1 MNLVKPGRSG
11 TRVLLLVIVVVGLLA
26 AYVIPA
32 SASHPEVSLE
42 GSNFEID
49 TDANLKVD
57 DPAPSQDWANVTEI
71 RKADTTSGPTDES
84 FGQGTKED
92 TAVPTVVDGSIPP
105 NKSDLKFFG
114 LYQEGGT
121 TSGFLNLYWSRVQ
134 EPQGTTNMDFEF
146 NQERAAAGQGNGV
159 TPLRRAGDL
168 LIIYDLAQGG
178 TRPVLSLREW
188 TGSAWGPAT
197 DLTASGKATGSI
209 NTSPIPAG
217 EADGLGAHS
226 ARTFGEAQVALSA
239 IFDPTKC
246 ESFGSAYLKS
256 RSSDSFTAAL
266 KDFVPPQAIT
276 LSNCGS
282 VKITKTDDAS
292 PANPLAGAEFTL
304 YNDNAPINGAR
315 GPEDTIT
322 TQTCTTGP
330 DGTCEILNV
339 LKGEYWVVETK
350 TPPNHDTAA
359 DQHVTV
365 VADEQVSL
373 PFVNPR
379 QPGSVKVTKLDD
391 ATPPHPLAG
400 AEFTLYEDNAPTG
413 GTRGAEDTATTKTCT
428 TGADGTCEISNVVPG
443 EYWVVETVTPTGHDS
458 AADQHVTV
466 RSNEQVSVTFVN
478 VRQPGSVKITKT
490 DDDTPGNPLAGAEF
504 TLYQDNPPTG
514 GSRGAEDVATNK
526 TCTTDADGTCTITGV
541 LPGQYWVVETKT
553 PANHDTAAD
562 QHVTVTANEQTSVS
576 FVDPRHRGAILVTKT
591 RKHAADGPG
600 DHPQPGVEFTVNGV
614 TKTTDAN
621 GQACFDGLLFGDY
634 TVHETTPAGYK
645 GEADKTVTVNNKAA
659 CADDPYM
666 GETVSFSNTPLSNIT
681 VSFASQV
688 EGGTA
693 SKISC
698 TDLTADPADA
708 TPNAFDDVSETFKDL
723 EPGTYTC
730 TVVIDP

>member
-1 MNLVKPGRSG
+1 MRLARS
-11 TRVLLLVIVVVGLLA
+11 RPSQVRALLLVTVVLGLVF

-32 SASHPEVSLE
+32 SASHPEVSLP

-57 DPAPSQDWANVTEI
+57 DASPSTDWAGVTEI

-114 LYQEGGT
+114 LYQEGGS

-146 NQERAAAGQGNGV
+146 NQKRAAAGQGNGV
-159 TPLRRAGDL
+159 TPLRTVGDL
-168 LIIYDLAQGG
+168 LVIYDLAQGG
-178 TRPVLSLREW
+178 TRPVLSIREW
-188 TGSAWGPAT
+188 AGSAWGPAT
-197 DLTASGKATGSI
+197 NLTDSGKATGSI
-209 NTSPIPAG
+209 NTSPIPA
-217 EADGLGAHS
+217 ADSDGLGAHS
-226 ARTFGEAQVALSA
+226 TRTFGEAQLDLSA
-239 IFDPTKC
+239 IFDPNVC

-282 VKITKTDDAS
+282 VKITKTDDAGS
-292 PANPLAGAEFTL
+292 VLAGAEFTL
-304 YNDNAPINGAR
+304 YEDNDPTGGTR

-322 TQTCTTGP
+322 TQTCTTGA
-330 DGTCEILNV
+330 DGVCEILNV
-339 LKGEYWVVETK
+339 LQGQYWVVETK

-359 DQHVTV
+359 DQHLTV
-365 VADEQVSL
+365 VATEQVSL
-373 PFVNPR
+373 TFVNPR
-379 QPGSVKVTKLDD
+379 QPGSVKITKLDD
-391 ATPPHPLAG
+391 ATPPNPLAG
-400 AEFTLYEDNAPTG
+400 AEFTLYQDNAPTG
-413 GTRGAEDTATTKTCT
+413 GTRGAEDTITTKTCT
-428 TGADGTCEISNVVPG
+428 TGADGTCEILNVVPG
-443 EYWVVETVTPTGHDS
+443 EYWVVETVTPTGHDT

-466 RSNEQVSVTFVN
+466 KANEQVSVTFVN
-478 VRQPGSVKITKT
+478 VRQLGSVKITKT
-490 DDDTPGNPLAGAEF
+490 DDASPGNPLAGAEF
-504 TLYQDNPPTG
+504 TLYEDNPPTDGARG
-514 GSRGAEDVATNK
+514 GEDIATNK

-553 PANHDTAAD
+553 PANHDTAPD
-562 QHVTVTANEQTSVS
+562 QHVTVTANEQASVT

-591 RKHAADGPG
+591 RKHAGSGPG
-600 DHPQPGVEFTVNGV
+600 DHPQEGVEFTVNGV
-614 TKTTDAN
+614 TKATDAN
-621 GQACFDGLLFGDY
+621 GKACFDGLLFDDY
-634 TVHETTPAGYK
+634 TVHEATPAGYK

-659 CADDPYM
+659 CADDPYV

-681 VSFASQV
+681 VSFESQV
-688 EGGTA
+688 PGGTA
-693 SKISC
+693 ATIEC
-698 TDLTADPADA
+698 AGLTADPADG
-708 TPNAFDDVSETFKDL
+708 TPNVFDDLSETFKDL

-730 TVVIDP
+730 TVVVDP

>member
-1 MNLVKPGRSG
+1 MKLTGSRRSR
-11 TRVLLLVIVVVGLLA
+11 TRALLLVTVVLGLVL

-32 SASHPEVSLE
+32 GASHDEVSLG

-57 DPAPSQDWANVTEI
+57 DTGSQDWANVTET
-71 RKADTTSGPTDES
+71 RKADTASGPTDES

-134 EPQGTTNMDFEF
+134 DPQGTTNMDFEF
-146 NQERAAAGQGNGV
+146 NQKRAAAGQGNGV
-159 TPLRRAGDL
+159 TPLRTVGDL

-178 TRPVLSLREW
+178 TRPVLSIREW

-209 NTSPIPAG
+209 NTSPIPAAD
-217 EADGLGAHS
+217 ADGLGAHS
-226 ARTFGEAQVALSA
+226 ARTFGEAQIALSE
-239 IFDPTKC
+239 IFNSNVC

-266 KDFVPPQAIT
+266 KDFVPPQNIR

-282 VKITKTDDAS
+282 VSIKKTDDAN

-304 YNDNAPINGAR
+304 YKDNAPTGGSR
-315 GPEDTIT
+315 GDEDTIT
-322 TQTCTTGP
+322 TQTCTT
-330 DGTCEILNV
+330 DAAGTCEILNV
-339 LKGEYWVVETK
+339 LQGEYWVVETK
-350 TPPNHDTAA
+350 TPPNHDKAA
-359 DQHVTV
+359 DQHITV
-365 VADEQVSL
+365 VASEQVSVA
-373 PFVNPR
+373 FVNPR
-379 QPGSVKVTKLDD
+379 QPGSVKITKLDD
-391 ATPPHPLAG
+391 DTPGNPLEG

-413 GTRGAEDTATTKTCT
+413 GSRGAEDTITTKTCT
-428 TGADGTCEISNVVPG
+428 TGADGTCEITNVVPG
-443 EYWVVETVTPTGHDS
+443 EYWVVETVTPAGHDS

-466 RSNEQVSVTFVN
+466 KSNEQVSVTFVN
-478 VRQPGSVKITKT
+478 VRQLGSVKITKT
-490 DDDTPGNPLAGAEF
+490 DDDSPGKPLAEAEF
-504 TLYQDNPPTG
+504 TLYEDNPPTG
-514 GSRGAEDVATNK
+514 GTRGAEDLATNK
-526 TCTTDADGTCTITGV
+526 ACTTGDDGICTITGV
-541 LPGQYWVVETKT
+541 LPGEYWVVETKT

-562 QHVTVTANEQTSVS
+562 QHVTVTANQQASVS

-591 RKHAADGPG
+591 RKHAAAGTG
-600 DHPQPGVEFTVNGV
+600 DHPHAGVEFTINGV
-614 TKTTDAN
+614 TKTTDAK
-621 GQACFDGLLFGDY
+621 GQACFDGLLLGEY

-645 GEADKTVTVNNKAA
+645 GEADKTVTVDNKAA
-659 CADDPYM
+659 CADDLYV

-693 SKISC
+693 ATIEC
-698 TDLTADPADA
+698 DGLTADPADA
-708 TPNAFDDVSETFKDL
+708 TPNAFDDLSEVFKDL
-723 EPGTYTC
+723 EPGTYRC
-730 TVVIDP
+730 TVVVDP